1 MVSTVNILS
10 NRPRIKR
17 THRVRYHAYLLSS
30 ILNHD
35 IWQQKIIIDGHKFR
49 KKYGTEQKQ
58 YHSSTPLVS
67 SHKVHTWWQIWQR
80 DIKLLKILTEREDM
94 ECIRLMLMT
103 RDYLSNIHTEY
114 QCLLSL
120 LSHYVFI
127 TSSHQQLRQSLT
139 ASQQLQWNNDRSYLP
154 SNQQQVMIKWLQ
166 NNTHVIHNY

>member
-17 THRVRYHAYLLSS
+17 THYVCNHAHLLSS

-80 DIKLLKILTEREDM
+80 DIKLLKILTEREEM

-103 RDYLSNIHTEY
+103 RNYLSIIHSEY
-114 QCLLSL
+114 QCPLCVYHIKSPTTKTLAYCITTTTVKQWSL
-120 LSHYVFI
+120 LPSFKPTTSDDKMI
-127 TSSHQQLRQSLT
+127 T
-139 ASQQLQWNNDRSYLP
+139 
-154 SNQQQVMIKWLQ
+154 K
-166 NNTHVIHNY
+166 